1 MGILVLIEA
10 VLLLSC
16 AGVSLIYGEDDI
28 DDFMKVIAASI
39 LFGGLLILMGKGATK
54 QLNRRDG
61 YVIVSIAWVLFSAI
75 GMLPFWMSGY
85 VPKVVDAFF
94 ETMSG
99 FSTTGATVLDNIE
112 SLPHG
117 LLYWRSLT
125 QWIGGLGIIFFTIA
139 VLPIFGMGSMQLFS
153 AEATGPTREKLH
165 PRISST
171 AKRIWYVYLT
181 LTVTQVLL
189 LMLGNMSFFDSVCH
203 SFATVATGGFSTR
216 QSSIAYYNSP
226 YIEYVIS
233 IFMILSGINFTLFFY
248 LVKGKVKKALLD
260 EELKWFLWSML
271 FFTVII
277 TVTLIRTS
285 PMGWEE
291 SFRKALF
298 QVSSLHTSAGFTS
311 TDFMTWTPF
320 LWTLLGIIMFLGACS
335 GSTSEGIK
343 SIRIL
348 ILGKMIR
355 NEFRHMIHPN
365 AVLPVK
371 VNKVVISSSVK
382 KSVMTFIL
390 LYIVTFTVSWLIMT
404 AMGVGSLEAFGTVI
418 SSMGGSGPGLGTCGP
433 AGSWSTLPD
442 AGKWFLSFLM
452 LIGRL
457 ELFSVLIIFTP
468 PFWKK

>member
-39 LFGGLLILMGKGATK
+39 LFGGLLMLMGKGATK

>member
-1 MGILVLIEA
+1 
-10 VLLLSC
+10 
-16 AGVSLIYGEDDI
+16 
-28 DDFMKVIAASI
+28 
-39 LFGGLLILMGKGATK
+39 
-54 QLNRRDG
+54 
-61 YVIVSIAWVLFSAI
+61 
-75 GMLPFWMSGY
+75 
-85 VPKVVDAFF
+85 
-94 ETMSG
+94 
-99 FSTTGATVLDNIE
+99 
-112 SLPHG
+112 
-117 LLYWRSLT
+117 
-125 QWIGGLGIIFFTIA
+125 
-139 VLPIFGMGSMQLFS
+139 
-153 AEATGPTREKLH
+153 
-165 PRISST
+165 
-171 AKRIWYVYLT
+171 
-181 LTVTQVLL
+181 
-189 LMLGNMSFFDSVCH
+189 
-203 SFATVATGGFSTR
+203 
-216 QSSIAYYNSP
+216 
-226 YIEYVIS
+226 
-233 IFMILSGINFTLFFY
+233 MILSGINFTLFFY